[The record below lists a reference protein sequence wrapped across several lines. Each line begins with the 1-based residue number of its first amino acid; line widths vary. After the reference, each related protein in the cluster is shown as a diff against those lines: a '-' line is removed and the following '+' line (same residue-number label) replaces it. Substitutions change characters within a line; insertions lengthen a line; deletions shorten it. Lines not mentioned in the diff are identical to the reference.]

1 MNNRFLKLLFKLPRS
16 KDFFKVEIDSSP
28 TDENSM
34 KNSIRIYVKIDN
46 IESILPVE
54 DWGFTY
60 NEIIQQESLI
70 KEEAMVELRQ
80 KRNEYL
86 KETDKI
92 TLICYSKNI
101 PVPSEWTTY
110 QQTLRDLPE
119 NSNPDFDSN
128 GNLIGVSFPNKPSI
142 EP

>member
-1 MNNRFLKLLFKLPRS
+1 
-16 KDFFKVEIDSSP
+16 
-28 TDENSM
+28 M

-60 NEIIQQESLI
+60 NDIIQQESLI

-128 GNLIGVSFPNKPSI
+128 GYLTGVSFPNKPSI